1 MDMVFGASM
10 VAAFIAGAAALFA
23 PCCITVLLPSYLANV
38 FRSKFKVFW
47 MTFVFFLGILTVFL
61 PIGLGAS
68 GLAQFFNN
76 YHNTIFTIGG
86 IFLMV
91 LGLSMIFGKGF
102 KLPMTVKANFK
113 KYVNSVY
120 LLGIFSAIAT
130 MCCAPVL
137 AGVLALTVTSGSAL
151 MGGIYTLSYVLGMV
165 VPLFVIAAFLDKVD
179 LTNKLMGLKRV
190 VNFKVGGINFRF
202 VWAEV
207 VSGLV
212 FFSMGA
218 YITYLAV
225 NNRLFRHSDF
235 QLSTNLFMANLL
247 DSING
252 FVRLLPEYV
261 WAVIVVLIFVSIIIL
276 AIKQMKKDDKEQQ

>member
-1 MDMVFGASM
+1 MVFGTSM
-10 VAAFIAGAAALFA
+10 IAAFVAGVAALFA

-38 FRSKFKVFW
+38 FRSKFKIFW

-76 YHNTIFTIGG
+76 YHNRIFLIGG
-86 IFLMV
+86 IFLMC
-91 LGLSMIFGKGF
+91 LGLFMIFGKGF
-102 KLPMTVKANFK
+102 KLPMSVKANFK

-137 AGVLALTVTSGSAL
+137 AGVLALTVTSGNIL

-165 VPLFVIAAFLDKVD
+165 VPLFVIAALLDKVN
-179 LTNKLMGLKRV
+179 LTEKLMGLKRV
-190 VNFKVGGINFRF
+190 VNVKVAGMAWRF

-207 VSGLV
+207 VSGAV
-212 FFSMGA
+212 FTIMGG
-218 YITYLAV
+218 YITYLAA
-225 NNRLFRHSDF
+225 NNRLFQHSDF
-235 QLSTNLFMANLL
+235 QLTTNLFMANLL
-247 DSING
+247 DSVSG
-252 FVRLLPEYV
+252 VVRWLPEYV
-261 WAVIVVLIFVSIIIL
+261 WAAIMVVIFVSIIIL
-276 AIKQMKKDDKEQQ
+276 AIKQMKKDAEEQQ

>member
-1 MDMVFGASM
+1 MDIVFSTSIA
-10 VAAFIAGAAALFA
+10 AAFVAGVAALFA

-68 GLAQFFNN
+68 GLAQFFNSW
-76 YHNTIFTIGG
+76 HNRIFLIGG

-91 LGLSMIFGKGF
+91 LGLAMIFGKGF
-102 KLPMTVKANFK
+102 KLPMSVKANFK

-137 AGVLALTVTSGSAL
+137 AGVLALTVTSGSAF

-165 VPLFVIAAFLDKVD
+165 VPLFVIAALLDKVD
-179 LTNKLMGLKRV
+179 LANKLMSLKRV
-190 VNFKVGGINFRF
+190 VNVKVGDVNFRF

-207 VSGLV
+207 ATGTI
-212 FFSMGA
+212 FFSMGV
-218 YITYLAV
+218 YITYLAA

-235 QLSTNLFMANLL
+235 QLSTNLFMANFL

-252 FVRLLPEYV
+252 VVRLLPEYA
-261 WAVIVVLIFVSIIIL
+261 WAAIMVAIFVFIITL